1 MEVTIMNLHNEHMVI
16 QVFRLEKVLRFPLLD
31 EFGVC
36 GKKSKLLILH
46 RILEPCGYS
55 FPPNQI
61 KT

>member
-1 MEVTIMNLHNEHMVI
+1 MVI
-16 QVFRLEKVLRFPLLD
+16 QVFRLEKVMRFPFLD